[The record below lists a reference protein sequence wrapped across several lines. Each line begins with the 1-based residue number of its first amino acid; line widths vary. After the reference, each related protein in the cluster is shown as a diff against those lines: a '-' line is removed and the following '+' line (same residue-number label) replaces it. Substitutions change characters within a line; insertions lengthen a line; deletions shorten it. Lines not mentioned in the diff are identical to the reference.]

1 MNQPQTGSHKKTIPG
16 ETLKQRVGSLFA
28 ELRLAAGW
36 DRPSILLATYRSRLV
51 LMEAQMALEKKLRR
65 DNQSVYHLRV
75 NEENF
80 DIPVFM
86 AQFPDRQKTVFF
98 VEQINPA
105 GEMTGANA
113 FRALNIRRELLVDY
127 SIRSVFWLSPFEAEN
142 LPVYAPDFWS
152 FRHRMIEFLDKP
164 TSRRVAAL
172 VEALAPSDWNLQE
185 LLVDTSSKIAIR
197 EELVR
202 LIPDDWKNA
211 GSLRAEL
218 FSMLG
223 ILYWAKGEYARSITW
238 LKPALESAQKL
249 GDLPLQS
256 RCWVGLGLVLG
267 SMKRSSEAETALLTA
282 TKLDRESA
290 SGWMNLGNLYRE
302 MSRFD
307 EASSAYRKSV
317 AINPKNAWTWDNLG
331 DVMLAAGQRAEAE
344 EAYWQ
349 STRIN
354 LTEIHPWESL
364 AQIYKSQ
371 GRLAQ
376 GLPVFKMICSL
387 NADDGAAWQDLGLS
401 YRAAGNAGSAIRAFY
416 KAARR
421 APRDPRPWKN
431 LGELYFSR
439 NQLRYAR
446 KAYRTACLLD
456 PNDESLVFALNS
468 CYADRKPAQPGI
480 NNNI

>member
-1 MNQPQTGSHKKTIPG
+1 MNQPQAGSHKKTIHG
-16 ETLKQRVGSLFA
+16 ETLKQRVGSLFD
-28 ELRLAAGW
+28 ELRLASGW
-36 DRPSILLATYRSRLV
+36 NRPSILLATYRSRLV
-51 LMEAQMALEKKLRR
+51 LMEAQIALEKKLRR
-65 DNQSVYHLRV
+65 DNQSVYHLHV

-86 AQFPDRQKTVFF
+86 AQFPERQKTVFF

-127 SIRSVFWLSPFEAEN
+127 SIRSVFWLSQFEAEN

-152 FRHRMIEFLDKP
+152 FRHRMIEFLDAP
-164 TSRRVAAL
+164 TARRVAAL
-172 VEALAPSDWNLQE
+172 VEALSPSDWNIEE
-185 LLVDTSSKIAIR
+185 LRVDTGSKIAIR
-197 EELVR
+197 EELAG
-202 LIPDDWKNA
+202 LIPEEWKNA
-211 GSLRAEL
+211 GILRAEL

-223 ILYWAKGEYARSITW
+223 VLYWANGEYSRSITW
-238 LKPALESAQKL
+238 MKPALESAQKL
-249 GDLPLQS
+249 GDLPLQA

-267 SMKRSSEAETALLTA
+267 SMKRLGEAETALITA

-290 SGWMNLGNLYRE
+290 GSWMNLGNLYRE
-302 MSRFD
+302 MGRFD

-317 AINPKNAWTWDNLG
+317 TINPKDAGVWDNLG
-331 DVMLAAGQRAEAE
+331 DLMLSAGRSAEAE
-344 EAYWQ
+344 QAYLQ

-354 LTEIHPWESL
+354 STEIHPWESL

-387 NADDGAAWQDLGLS
+387 KADDGEAWQDLGLA
-401 YRAAGNAGSAIRAFY
+401 YLAAGNAGSAIRAFY

-431 LGELYFSR
+431 LGELYRSR

-446 KAYRTACLLD
+446 KAYRTACMLD
-456 PNDESLVFALNS
+456 PQDESLVLSLNS
-468 CYADRKPAQPGI
+468 CYADRKPV
-480 NNNI
+480 